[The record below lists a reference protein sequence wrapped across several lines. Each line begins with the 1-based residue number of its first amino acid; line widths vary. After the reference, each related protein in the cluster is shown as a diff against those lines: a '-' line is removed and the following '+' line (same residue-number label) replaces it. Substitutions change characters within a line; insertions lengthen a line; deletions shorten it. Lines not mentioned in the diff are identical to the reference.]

1 VSSISVFTSFALLYI
16 QLTITEITGFSDSAI
31 RRCHGNYQRTYL
43 KYLTEIRKPMK
54 LKDDAT
60 RKTDVNP
67 KLCETTPPR
76 REPITDERLTTDVI
90 RPAAAALSQKFG

>member
-1 VSSISVFTSFALLYI
+1 
-16 QLTITEITGFSDSAI
+16 
-31 RRCHGNYQRTYL
+31 
-43 KYLTEIRKPMK
+43 MK
-54 LKDDAT
+54 LKDDPT

-90 RPAAAALSQKFG
+90 RPAAAALSLFVRSRSSVEPTYRNDHESATRIIPGTV